1 MNKKVLIVDD
11 DFDFLE
17 QLEMM
22 LSADFDVI
30 KAGGQVEAEELLKT
44 ETPDLAVLDL
54 MMENTDGGFA
64 LSYHIKK
71 QNPGVPVIIIT
82 SVASDAGIDFVGA
95 SESEKSWIKADAMLA
110 KPIRYEQLKKEI
122 DRLLPA

>member
-44 ETPDLAVLDL
+44 VTPDIAVLDL

-71 QNPGVPVIIIT
+71 QNPEVPVIIIT
-82 SVASDAGIDFVGA
+82 SVASEAGIDFVGA

>member
-1 MNKKVLIVDD
+1 MKKVLIVDD

-17 QLEMM
+17 QLDMM
-22 LSADFDVI
+22 LSDEFEVI
-30 KAGGQVEAEELLKT
+30 KAGGQIEAEEILKK
-44 ETPDLAVLDL
+44 ETPDIAVIDL

-71 QNPGVPVIIIT
+71 HNPSIPVIIVT
-82 SVASDAGIDFVGA
+82 SVASDTGMDFVNSANGQK
-95 SESEKSWIKADAMLA
+95 EWIKADAMLA

-122 DRLLPA
+122 DRLL

>member
-1 MNKKVLIVDD
+1 MKKVLIVDD

-17 QLEMM
+17 QLGMM
-22 LSADFDVI
+22 LSGRFEVI
-30 KAGGQVEAEELLKT
+30 KAGGQVEAEKILET
-44 ETPDLAVLDL
+44 QTPDLAVIDL

-71 QNPGVPVIIIT
+71 HNPTVPVIIVT
-82 SVASDAGIDFVGA
+82 SVASETGMDFVDA
-95 SESEKSWIKADAMLA
+95 SDDQRDWIKADAMLA

-122 DRLLPA
+122 DKLLDD